1 MAIKMADSTAQLIA
15 AATGRTE
22 AHLVAWDDQCRVHR
36 DVVVPLTQLCEQAQQ
51 AGFALRVA
59 SGFRSFERQL
69 AIWNAKADGRRP
81 VLDQVGQPLSVATL
95 TEREKMWAILRW
107 SALPGTSRHHWG
119 TDIDVWDGSAVDDSY
134 QIRLTADECVEG
146 GPFYALHCWL
156 DQAIAAVPGGFFR
169 PYQTDRGG
177 IAPEPWHLSYRPVAV
192 QYEQWLQTS
201 VVRELLEASDLALKT
216 VVLDSLDE
224 IFARYV
230 RL

>member
-1 MAIKMADSTAQLIA
+1 MTDSTAQWIA

-22 AHLVAWDDQCRVHR
+22 SHLIGWRDQCLVHR
-36 DVVVPLTQLCEQAQQ
+36 DVVAPLGQLCEQAQQ

-81 VLDQVGQPLSVATL
+81 VLDQAGQPLALEALS
-95 TEREKMWAILRW
+95 EREKMWAILRW

-119 TDIDVWDGSAVDDSY
+119 TDIDVWDGSAVDDAY
-134 QIRLTADECVEG
+134 LVRLTADECVEG

-156 DQAIAAVPGGFFR
+156 DQVIDAASGGFFR

-177 IAPEPWHLSYRPVAV
+177 IAPEPWHLSYLPIAT
-192 QYEQWLQTS
+192 QYEQWLQPA

-224 IFARYV
+224 IFERYV

>member
-1 MAIKMADSTAQLIA
+1 MPW
-15 AATGRTE
+15 R
-22 AHLVAWDDQCRVHR
+22 DQCRVHR
-36 DVVVPLTQLCEQAQQ
+36 DVAAPLVQLCEQAQQ

-69 AIWNAKADGRRP
+69 AIWNGKADGRRP
-81 VLDQVGQPLSVATL
+81 VLDQAGQPLDVAAL

-134 QIRLTADECVEG
+134 QIRLTAEECVAG

-156 DQAIAAVPGGFFR
+156 NQVIAAAPGGFFR

-177 IAPEPWHLSYRPVAV
+177 VAPEPWHLSYRPVAA
-192 QYEQWLQTS
+192 QYEQWLQPA
-201 VVRELLEASDLALKT
+201 VVRDLLAASDMALKA
-216 VVLDSLDE
+216 VVLDNLDD